1 MAMSPAEVNDLLDAI
16 AKVLLRC
23 VVIGILIL
31 LLTFA
36 MVLVAGDAVH
46 SIHSKWFDVTRHE
59 FDVIVYCSLA
69 LGKTCVAL
77 FFLVP
82 WLSIRLV
89 LRKRK

>member
-1 MAMSPAEVNDLLDAI
+1 MSPTEVNDLLDAV

-23 VVIGILIL
+23 VVIGVL
-31 LLTFA
+31 LLLLPFG
-36 MVLVAGDAVH
+36 VLLVAGDFVH

-59 FDVIVYCSLA
+59 FDVIVYCSLT